1 MKKENNYW
9 HLTLS
14 FLLGC
19 LICFFCSQFKYFKID
34 TQINVIG
41 TLLSII
47 TALIGFYIAI
57 SIQKKHT
64 KTQNQYSFI
73 QAKLDSLW
81 SEFNVFSQI
90 FNYDD
95 KIEIGALTKFTKDAY
110 LSISFLKNIYAS
122 FDLKI
127 GKLSLLEKNIEKFEE
142 FICSLPISENI
153 YSTTDNETIISSHI
167 LSISKSFSDILKEIH
182 NY

>member
-19 LICFFCSQFKYFKID
+19 LICFFCSQFKNFKID
-34 TQINVIG
+34 THINVIG

-73 QAKLDSLW
+73 QPKLDSLW
-81 SEFNVFSQI
+81 SEFNVISRI
-90 FNYDD
+90 
-95 KIEIGALTKFTKDAY
+95 
-110 LSISFLKNIYAS
+110 SISFLKNIYAS